1 MRIFCR
7 EETLEKATVKTTV
20 GERRQVEK
28 KDEKKKTETK
38 TKTKKTYYKK

>member
-20 GERRQVEK
+20 GVGERRQVKK

-38 TKTKKTYYKK
+38 TKNIL